1 MVSLTKI
8 SHVTSYGT
16 IWCLILSYELTWY
29 LTFSYGIGLCQWSHF
44 LGYQYYYD
52 FLGEGGGGRMLQVII
67 EFVWSVDCEERM
79 RSKRICCL
87 SHWSFELC
95 LYRSRKKMKRRG
107 EGVRDLFV
115 ARMKQLF
122 WIWGPKKNEQQQHL
136 GGSFGALLVL
146 LLRLYWLLA
155 EPVMDLMMLHVL
167 GSEVHHLGRVRW
179 RGVTYQTWWGA
190 VFVRCWQFGECGQGV
205 GEIRRRRWRIRRCA
219 QLVVVGEMTGSS
231 AISHVDFLEKDTEGR
246 LKLPMGSL

>member
-1 MVSLTKI
+1 MRRSYDRTPTREKNNTKSKKKKINGFPYENITCYIIWYDMMLDIIIWINMIFDFFVRDWIMPMVTFFGLS
-8 SHVTSYGT
+8 
-16 IWCLILSYELTWY
+16 ILLW
-29 LTFSYGIGLCQWSHF
+29 FFGG
-44 LGYQYYYD
+44 
-52 FLGEGGGGRMLQVII
+52 GGGGRMLQVII

-136 GGSFGALLVL
+136 
-146 LLRLYWLLA
+146 
-155 EPVMDLMMLHVL
+155 
-167 GSEVHHLGRVRW
+167 
-179 RGVTYQTWWGA
+179 Q
-190 VFVRCWQFGECGQGV
+190 
-205 GEIRRRRWRIRRCA
+205 RRKI
-219 QLVVVGEMTGSS
+219 
-231 AISHVDFLEKDTEGR
+231 D
-246 LKLPMGSL
+246 